1 MIFKKDNFI
10 FGAILGFL
18 GPILGIIIFKMT
30 KFQANSFSDTMN
42 FMLFQETGHRTLS
55 VALSLSLLVNAVLF
69 TIYINSRKD
78 KTAKGIFALTCVYGL
93 LVLCIKTFS

>member
-10 FGAILGFL
+10 FGAILGFV
-18 GPILGIIIFKMT
+18 GPILGVIIFKLT
-30 KFQANSFSDTMN
+30 KFQTFSFRETMH
-42 FMLFQETGHRTLS
+42 FMLVEETSHKTLS

-69 TIYINSRKD
+69 TIYINSHKD
-78 KTAKGIFALTCVYGL
+78 KTAKGIFALTCVCGL

>member
-18 GPILGIIIFKMT
+18 GPLLGLIIFKMT
-30 KFQANSFSDTMN
+30 RFKAQSFADTFN
-42 FMLFQETGHRTLS
+42 FMLFEETGHRSLS

-69 TIYINSRKD
+69 TFYINSRID